1 MFQAAYTKIEASCK
15 RLGGAL
21 AASWTHLGTVLNSC
35 YAYSHTHRNMC
46 GCHLCVNTLL
56 WPRKHEHINGT
67 LPERLLLMFAYT
79 WSPARLPP
87 MCAYFALAPHMCPYF
102 SFAPKVWTPSWHIA
116 KTIAT
121 HVSIQVDTCA
131 VVNNV
136 PILCFGSECMD
147 T

>member
-1 MFQAAYTKIEASCK
+1 MQASW
-15 RLGGAL
+15 RGLGGVL
-21 AASWTHLGTVLNSC
+21 ECLGTVLNSC
-35 YAYSHTHRNMC
+35 YAYSHTHRDMR
-46 GCHLCVNTLL
+46 GCHLCVHTLP
-56 WPRKHEHINGT
+56 WPRKHGHINGT

-102 SFAPKVWTPSWHIA
+102 SFAPKVWTHSWHIA
-116 KTIAT
+116 KTVAT

-131 VVNNV
+131 VANHVS
-136 PILCFGSECMD
+136 ILCLGSECMD